1 MTHGGSL
8 LRIYAPLAALVA
20 GICLAEVIPGGPVA
34 PIGLCGLVL
43 AGLRRRPALSLIGLV
58 LVASS
63 CGVLVTTPRSEPVAL
78 EQLAERIPFCTV
90 TGRLL
95 EHGSG
100 LGSLVTAEA
109 VSCDGYAPGVEA
121 GVVVVEP
128 SDVDPGSSIML
139 TGWLLPLR
147 TDDRFD
153 QARRRLGAHAAF
165 HAEETRTTDAPGGL
179 HGLAAGVRAGL
190 ERATSGMEAERAGL
204 LSGLTTGDTSGM
216 SYETEEQL
224 RRAGLSHLVAVS
236 GSNVAIVVGAA
247 ALVVARFAL
256 WARLVVCVA
265 ALALFVLV
273 VGPEPSVLRA
283 AAMGCVGLAAL
294 AFGRRAEPLH
304 ALGLALIV
312 VLTLRPGLV
321 FSVGLHLS
329 ATATAGIVIFAGG
342 LARRMSWCPR
352 PVALVLAATLAAQIA
367 VAPVLVGTFGEFSLV
382 APIANLLAVPAVAP
396 ATVLGVVAAVAGVFV
411 PPLGWLCARAAEP
424 FVAWVLAVGKST
436 GAWSWASVDVPE
448 WWGWP
453 LGVLVAAAA
462 VATFRSAGATLD
474 LPGIGAAARGT
485 KAK

>member
-1 MTHGGSL
+1 
-8 LRIYAPLAALVA
+8 
-20 GICLAEVIPGGPVA
+20 
-34 PIGLCGLVL
+34 
-43 AGLRRRPALSLIGLV
+43 
-58 LVASS
+58 
-63 CGVLVTTPRSEPVAL
+63 
-78 EQLAERIPFCTV
+78 
-90 TGRLL
+90 
-95 EHGSG
+95 
-100 LGSLVTAEA
+100 
-109 VSCDGYAPGVEA
+109 
-121 GVVVVEP
+121 
-128 SDVDPGSSIML
+128 
-139 TGWLLPLR
+139 
-147 TDDRFD
+147 
-153 QARRRLGAHAAF
+153 
-165 HAEETRTTDAPGGL
+165 
-179 HGLAAGVRAGL
+179 
-190 ERATSGMEAERAGL
+190 
-204 LSGLTTGDTSGM
+204 M

-312 VLTLRPGLV
+312 VLTLRPGLL

-329 ATATAGIVIFAGG
+329 AAATAGIVIFAGG

-382 APIANLLAVPAVAP
+382 APMANLLAVPAVAP
-396 ATVLGVVAAVAGVFV
+396 ATVLGVVAAVAGALV
-411 PPLGWLCARAAEP
+411 PPVGWLCARAAEP

-453 LGVLVAAAA
+453 LGVLVVAAA
-462 VATFRSAGATLD
+462 VATFRSAGATVD
-474 LPGIGAAARGT
+474 LPGIGAAARGMN
-485 KAK
+485 AK